1 MDTVPIVSEFC
12 SPTLVKA
19 VDPDAP
25 VIVVPNVLFTLFAV
39 IVNVCADIVTDPLSH
54 CKEIN
59 RTFAKKIANEK
70 SRFIKREIQN
80 V

>member
-1 MDTVPIVSEFC
+1 MI
-12 SPTLVKA
+12 
-19 VDPDAP
+19 
-25 VIVVPNVLFTLFAV
+25 I
-39 IVNVCADIVTDPLSH
+39 LSH

-59 RTFAKKIANEK
+59 RTFAKKKIANEK

>member
-1 MDTVPIVSEFC
+1 MKFIMQ
-12 SPTLVKA
+12 LV
-19 VDPDAP
+19 
-25 VIVVPNVLFTLFAV
+25 
-39 IVNVCADIVTDPLSH
+39 VNIIISICLYLTDGELSH

-59 RTFAKKIANEK
+59 RTFAKKIANKK